1 MRIAVLYDGGWDTC
15 DAKDVASVLES
26 VNEVQAALRS
36 RGYETTSIPV
46 RAPSDF
52 SWLPRVRKADAVFN
66 LCEGI
71 GGHSKYE
78 DFVVAT
84 LELTGVPYTGCKP
97 WAVTV
102 AHRKHV
108 ANTLLAR
115 AGAPI
120 PRFVLSNGNRVP
132 SDLTLPVIVKPAA
145 EDASVGIDT
154 GSVCTTKRALKKRLA
169 EMVEQWDE
177 VLVQEYVA
185 GREFNVGFIGNDAIP
200 IAELC
205 FDNMPEGSWPIL
217 TYAAK
222 WDVGSPE
229 DLGSIPVCPAD
240 LTAEMQKRIISVA
253 RDAWQSL
260 CGAEGYGRVDLRV
273 DAAGQPFVLEVN
285 PNPDISD
292 SAGLSR
298 MAKAQGWEYDEL
310 ICRIVDEALSRSSS
324 RQAAAAL
331 AVGATTSS
339 TT

>member
-1 MRIAVLYDGGWDTC
+1 MKVAVLYDGGWDTW
-15 DAKDVASVLES
+15 DAKDVASVWES
-26 VNEVQAALRS
+26 VKEVQAALRG
-36 RGYETTSIPV
+36 RGFETTSIPV
-46 RAPSDF
+46 RAPNDF
-52 SWLPRVRKADAVFN
+52 SWLPRVRRADVIFN

-71 GGHSKYE
+71 GGHSRYE

-84 LELTGVPYTGCKP
+84 LELTGVPYTGCRP
-97 WAVTV
+97 WAVSV

-108 ANTLLAR
+108 ANTLLSR
-115 AGAPI
+115 SGAAI
-120 PRFVLSNGNRVP
+120 PRFVLSNGNKLP
-132 SDLTLPVIVKPAA
+132 GDLTLPVIVKPAA
-145 EDASVGIDT
+145 EDASVGIDA

-185 GREFNVGFIGNDAIP
+185 GREFNVGFVGKQALP

-240 LTAEMQKRIISVA
+240 ISPEIQRRIVAVA
-253 RDAWQSL
+253 REAWEAL
-260 CGAEGYGRVDLRV
+260 CGGEGYGRVDLRV
-273 DAAGQPFVLEVN
+273 DAAGQPYVLEVN

-292 SAGLSR
+292 AAGLSR
-298 MAKAQGWEYDEL
+298 MAKAMGWDYDEL
-310 ICRIVDEALSRSSS
+310 ICRIVDEALSRSTS

-331 AVGATTSS
+331 AVGAQATATT
-339 TT
+339 

>member
-1 MRIAVLYDGGWDTC
+1 VKAAVLYDGGWDTW
-15 DAKDVASVLES
+15 DAKDVASVWES
-26 VNEVQAALRS
+26 VKEVQAALKCA
-36 RGYETTSIPV
+36 GYETTSIPV
-46 RAPSDF
+46 RAPGDF
-52 SWLPRVRKADAVFN
+52 SWLPRVRRADLVFN

-71 GGHSKYE
+71 GGHSRYE

-84 LELTGVPYTGCKP
+84 LELTGVPYTGCRP
-97 WAVTV
+97 WAVSV
-102 AHRKHV
+102 AHRKHI

-115 AGAPI
+115 NGTPI
-120 PRFVLSNGNRVP
+120 PRFVLSSGNKIP
-132 SDLTLPVIVKPAA
+132 PDLTLPVIVKPAS
-145 EDASVGIDT
+145 EDASVGIDA

-169 EMVEQWDE
+169 EMVEHWDE

-185 GREFNVGFIGNDAIP
+185 GREFNVGFVGDQVLP

-217 TYAAK
+217 TYSAK

-229 DLGSIPVCPAD
+229 DLGSMPVCPAE
-240 LTAEMQKRIISVA
+240 LTPELLKQLVAVA
-253 RDAWQSL
+253 REAWEGL

-273 DAAGQPFVLEVN
+273 DAAGQPYVLEVN

-298 MAKAQGWEYDEL
+298 MAKARGWEYDKL
-310 ICRIVDEALSRSSS
+310 IAAIVDEALSRSSS

-331 AVGATTSS
+331 AVGAATPTP
-339 TT
+339 T

>member
-1 MRIAVLYDGGWDTC
+1 MKVAVLYDGGWDTW
-15 DAKDVASVLES
+15 DAKDVASVWES
-26 VNEVQAALRS
+26 VKEVQAALRS

-46 RAPSDF
+46 RAPNDF
-52 SWLPRVRKADAVFN
+52 SWLPRVRRSDAVFN

-71 GGHSKYE
+71 AGQARYE

-115 AGAPI
+115 AGTPI
-120 PRFVLSNGNRVP
+120 PRFVPSSGNKLP
-132 SDLTLPVIVKPAA
+132 AELTLPVIVKPAT
-145 EDASVGIDT
+145 EDASVGIDA
-154 GSVCTTKRALKKRLA
+154 GSVCTTRKALKKRLA
-169 EMVEQWDE
+169 EMVEQWEE

-185 GREFNVGFIGNDAIP
+185 GREFNVGFVGELVLP

-229 DLGSIPVCPAD
+229 DLGSTPICPVGLPAE
-240 LTAEMQKRIISVA
+240 TQKRIVAVA
-253 RDAWQSL
+253 REAWEAL

-273 DAAGQPFVLEVN
+273 DASGQPFVLEVN

-292 SAGLSR
+292 AAGLSR
-298 MAKAQGWEYDEL
+298 MAKAQGWEYEDL
-310 ICRIVDEALSRSSS
+310 ICRIVEESLSRSSS
-324 RQAAAAL
+324 RLAAVAL
-331 AVGATTSS
+331 TTGSPTTATT
-339 TT
+339 

>member
-1 MRIAVLYDGGWDTC
+1 VKIAILYDGGWDTW
-15 DAKDVASVLES
+15 DAKDVASVWES
-26 VNEVQAALRS
+26 VKEVQVALRS
-36 RGYETTSIPV
+36 RGYETSSIPV

-52 SWLPRVRKADAVFN
+52 TWLPRVRRADAVFN

-71 GGHSKYE
+71 GGHAKYE

-120 PRFVLSNGNRVP
+120 PRFFLSNGNRVP

-169 EMVEQWDE
+169 EVVEQWDE

-185 GREFNVGFIGNDAIP
+185 GREFNVGFVGNDALP

-217 TYAAK
+217 TYSAK

-229 DLGSIPVCPAD
+229 DLGSTPVCPAD
-240 LTAEMQKRIISVA
+240 VTPEVQKRIIAVA

-273 DAAGQPFVLEVN
+273 DASGQPYILEVN

-310 ICRIVDEALSRSSS
+310 IHRIVDEALSRSSS

-331 AVGATTSS
+331 AVGATTTASP
-339 TT
+339 

>member
-1 MRIAVLYDGGWDTC
+1 MGTVLAV
-15 DAKDVASVLES
+15 
-26 VNEVQAALRS
+26 
-36 RGYETTSIPV
+36 
-46 RAPSDF
+46 
-52 SWLPRVRKADAVFN
+52 
-66 LCEGI
+66 
-71 GGHSKYE
+71 
-78 DFVVAT
+78 
-84 LELTGVPYTGCKP
+84 TGVHHTGCRP

-115 AGAPI
+115 SGTHITPFAVCDGNKI
-120 PRFVLSNGNRVP
+120 PA
-132 SDLTLPVIVKPAA
+132 DLTLPVIVKPAA
-145 EDASVGIDT
+145 EDASVGIDA
-154 GSVCTTKRALKKRLA
+154 GSVVTSKRALKKRLA
-169 EMVEQWDE
+169 ETVEQWDT

-185 GREFNVGFIGNDAIP
+185 GREFNIGFVGDQVLP

-229 DLGSIPVCPAD
+229 DLGSVPVCPANIAPD
-240 LTAEMQKRIISVA
+240 LHKRMVAVA
-253 RDAWQSL
+253 RQAWEEL
-260 CGAEGYGRVDLRV
+260 CGAEGYGRVDMRV

-292 SAGLSR
+292 AAGLSR
-298 MAKAQGWEYDEL
+298 MAKAHGWEYEDL

-331 AVGATTSS
+331 VDTATPAA
-339 TT
+339 

>member
-1 MRIAVLYDGGWDTC
+1 VKIAILYDGGWDTW
-15 DAKDVASVLES
+15 DAKDVASVWES
-26 VNEVQAALRS
+26 VKEVQVALRS
-36 RGYETTSIPV
+36 RGYETSSIPV

-52 SWLPRVRKADAVFN
+52 TWLPRVRRADAVFN

-71 GGHSKYE
+71 GGHAKYE

-169 EMVEQWDE
+169 EVVEQWDE

-185 GREFNVGFIGNDAIP
+185 GREFNVGFVGNDALP

-217 TYAAK
+217 TYSAK

-229 DLGSIPVCPAD
+229 DLGSTPVCPAD
-240 LTAEMQKRIISVA
+240 VTPEVQKRIIAVA

-273 DAAGQPFVLEVN
+273 DASGQPYILEVN

-310 ICRIVDEALSRSSS
+310 IHRIVDEALSRSSS

-331 AVGATTSS
+331 AVGATTTASP
-339 TT
+339 

>member
-1 MRIAVLYDGGWDTC
+1 MRIAILYDGGWETW
-15 DAKDVASVLES
+15 DARDVASVWES
-26 VNEVQAALRS
+26 VKEVQAALRD

-46 RAPSDF
+46 RAPNDF
-52 SWLPRVRKADAVFN
+52 GWLARVRKADAVFN

-97 WAVTV
+97 WAISV

-120 PRFVLSNGNRVP
+120 PRFVLSNGNRLP
-132 SDLTLPVIVKPAA
+132 TDLTLPVIVKPAA

-185 GREFNVGFIGNDAIP
+185 GREFNVGFIGNEALP

-222 WDVGSPE
+222 WDIGSPE

-240 LTAEMQKRIISVA
+240 LTPEAHKQIISVA
-253 RDAWQSL
+253 REAWQSL

-273 DAAGQPFVLEVN
+273 DASGQPYVLEVN

-298 MAKAQGWEYDEL
+298 MAKAQGWEYDHL
-310 ICRIVDEALSRSSS
+310 IGLIVDEALSRSSS

-331 AVGATTSS
+331 AVGATTTAS
-339 TT
+339 T

>member
-1 MRIAVLYDGGWDTC
+1 MKVAILFDGGWDSTW
-15 DAKDVASVLES
+15 DAKDVASVVDS
-26 VNEVQAALRS
+26 AKDVQAALRS
-36 RGYETTSIPV
+36 RGHEASLVPV
-46 RAPSDF
+46 RAPQDF
-52 SWLPRVRKADAVFN
+52 SWLPKVRRSDAVFN

-71 GGHSKYE
+71 GGHSRYE

-108 ANTLLAR
+108 ANTLLSQS
-115 AGAPI
+115 GVSI
-120 PRFVLSNGNRVP
+120 PRYLLAEGNKLP
-132 SDLTLPVIVKPAA
+132 PDLTLPVIVKPAA
-145 EDASVGIDT
+145 EDASVGIDS

-185 GREFNVGFIGNDAIP
+185 GREFNVGFVGDQVLP
-200 IAELC
+200 LAELC

-229 DLGSIPVCPAD
+229 DLGSVPVCPAEI
-240 LTAEMQKRIISVA
+240 TAEQQKRIVAVA
-253 RDAWQSL
+253 RQAWEAL
-260 CGAEGYGRVDLRV
+260 CGGEGYGRIDLRV
-273 DAAGQPFVLEVN
+273 DAAGQPFILEVN

-292 SAGLSR
+292 AAGLSR
-298 MAKAQGWEYDEL
+298 MAKAFGWEYDEL
-310 ICRIVDEALSRSSS
+310 ICRIVDEALARSSS
-324 RQAAAAL
+324 QQAAAAL
-331 AVGATTSS
+331 AGGGTATVT
-339 TT
+339 

>member
-1 MRIAVLYDGGWDTC
+1 VRIAILYDGGWDTW
-15 DAKDVASVLES
+15 DAKDVASVWES
-26 VNEVQAALRS
+26 VKEVQAALRS
-36 RGYETTSIPV
+36 RGHETSSIPV
-46 RAPSDF
+46 RAPNDF
-52 SWLPRVRKADAVFN
+52 TWLPKVRRADAVFN

-120 PRFVLSNGNRVP
+120 PRFVLSSGNRVP

-185 GREFNVGFIGNDAIP
+185 GREFNVGFVGNDVLP

-217 TYAAK
+217 TYSAK

-229 DLGSIPVCPAD
+229 DLGSTPVCPAD
-240 LTAEMQKRIISVA
+240 ITPETQKRIIAVA
-253 RDAWQSL
+253 REAWQSL

-273 DAAGQPFVLEVN
+273 DASGQPYILEVN

-298 MAKAQGWEYDEL
+298 MAKAQGWEYDDL
-310 ICRIVDEALSRSSS
+310 INRIVDEALSRSSS

-331 AVGATTSS
+331 AVGATTTAS
-339 TT
+339 T

>member
-1 MRIAVLYDGGWDTC
+1 MKVSILYDGGWETW
-15 DAKDVASVLES
+15 DAKDVASVVDS
-26 VNEVQAALRS
+26 VKEVQVALKA
-36 RGYETTSIPV
+36 RGHEATLVAV
-46 RAPSDF
+46 RRPDDF
-52 SWLPRVRKADAVFN
+52 SWLTRVRRTDLVFN

-71 GGHSKYE
+71 GGNSRFE
-78 DFVVAT
+78 DFVVGT
-84 LELTGVPYTGCKP
+84 LELTGIPYTGCKP
-97 WAVTV
+97 WAVSV

-115 AGAPI
+115 NGVSI
-120 PRFVLSNGNRVP
+120 PRFLLAAGNKVP
-132 SDLTLPVIVKPAA
+132 TDLTLPVIVKPAA

-169 EMVEQWDE
+169 EMAEQWEE

-185 GREFNVGFIGNDAIP
+185 GREFNVGFVGDQVLP

-222 WDVGSPE
+222 WDVGCPE
-229 DLGSIPVCPAD
+229 DLGSVPVCPAD
-240 LTAEMQKRIISVA
+240 LSAEAQKRVIAVA
-253 RDAWQSL
+253 RQGWEEL
-260 CGAEGYGRVDLRV
+260 CGGEGYGRVDLRV
-273 DAAGQPFVLEVN
+273 DATGQPYILEVN

-298 MAKAQGWEYDEL
+298 MARACDWDYEEL
-310 ICRIVDEALSRSSS
+310 IARIVDEALSRTTS

-331 AVGATTSS
+331 AVDATAP

>member
-1 MRIAVLYDGGWDTC
+1 VKIAILYDGGWETW
-15 DAKDVASVLES
+15 DAKDVASVWES
-26 VNEVQAALRS
+26 VKEVQTALRN
-36 RGYETTSIPV
+36 RGYETTSVPV
-46 RAPSDF
+46 RAPNDF
-52 SWLPRVRKADAVFN
+52 SWLPRVRRADAIFN

-71 GGHSKYE
+71 GGHSRYE

-84 LELTGVPYTGCKP
+84 LELTGVPYTGCRP

-120 PRFVLSNGNRVP
+120 PRFVLSTGNRVP
-132 SDLTLPVIVKPAA
+132 TDLTLPVIVKPAA

-185 GREFNVGFIGNDAIP
+185 GREFNVGFVGNDALP

-229 DLGSIPVCPAD
+229 DLGSIPVCPAE
-240 LTAEMQKRIISVA
+240 LTPEAQKRVIAVA

-273 DAAGQPFVLEVN
+273 DASGQPYVLEVN

-298 MAKAQGWEYDEL
+298 MAKAQGWEYDDL
-310 ICRIVDEALSRSSS
+310 ICRIVDEALSRTSS

-331 AVGATTSS
+331 AVGATT
-339 TT
+339 TTSP